1 MTYQHTELQSGGWQN
16 LSLMEQLANIG
27 SEVGRTA
34 KWHIKNPSY
43 SEAGFNR
50 ALELFDLTLRD
61 SRWKG
66 RLKEVARARELFVDA
81 YFGGKEYHSSL
92 DGMEK
97 YFYPFAF
104 AARRG
109 R

>member
-1 MTYQHTELQSGGWQN
+1 MAYQHTGLESGAWQK

-34 KWHIKNPSY
+34 KWHSKNPTY
-43 SEAGFNR
+43 SEAGFIR

-61 SRWKG
+61 PRWRR
-66 RLKEVARARELFVDA
+66 RLREIARARELFVDA
-81 YFGGKEYHSSL
+81 YFGGEEYHSSL
-92 DGMEK
+92 EDMEK

-104 AARRG
+104 AARRHH
-109 R
+109 

>member
-1 MTYQHTELQSGGWQN
+1 MVYQHAGLEFGGWRN

-34 KWHIKNPSY
+34 KWHEKNPSY
-43 SEAGFNR
+43 SEAGFRR

-66 RLKEVARARELFVDA
+66 RLKEIARARELFVDA
-81 YFGGKEYHSSL
+81 YFGGKEYRSSL
-92 DGMEK
+92 EDMEK
-97 YFYPFAF
+97 YFYPFLF

>member
-1 MTYQHTELQSGGWQN
+1 MAYQHARLESGGWRN

-34 KWHIKNPSY
+34 KWHSKNPAH
-43 SEAGFNR
+43 SEMAFAR

-66 RLKEVARARELFVDA
+66 RLKEIARARELFVDA

-92 DGMEK
+92 EGMEK

-104 AARRG
+104 AARRN